1 MKDKLLDRMKEL
13 NTMHSNT
20 QNSMK
25 LAADEFN
32 RLTALEKMILGA
44 KEEVTSMINMC
55 NDESEEKAEKEE
67 KGKKGVKKN
76 G

>member
-1 MKDKLLDRMKEL
+1 MKDKLLERMKEL
-13 NTMHSNT
+13 NQMHSNT

-44 KEEVTSMINMC
+44 KEEVTNMINML
-55 NDESEEKAEKEE
+55 NDAPAEKAEK
-67 KGKKGVKKN
+67 GKKEVKKN